1 MVQGCVIIWLVSAS
15 TMIRRTLA
23 GLIGC
28 RNGSLCSQSMLEGAW
43 RLNVT
48 SGARERLHH
57 ESLVASVILFALI
70 LSRFSHQYCNGQVL
84 I

>member
-1 MVQGCVIIWLVSAS
+1 MD
-15 TMIRRTLA
+15 
-23 GLIGC
+23 
-28 RNGSLCSQSMLEGAW
+28 LCDLFSQSMLEGAR

-57 ESLVASVILFALI
+57 ESWVASVILFALI
-70 LSRFSHQYCNGQVL
+70 LSPFSYQYCNGLVL

>member
-1 MVQGCVIIWLVSAS
+1 MVQGRVIIRLVSAS
-15 TMIRRTLA
+15 TIIRRTLA

-28 RNGSLCSQSMLEGAW
+28 HNGTLCSQSMLEGAW
-43 RLNVT
+43 RFNVM

-57 ESLVASVILFALI
+57 ESLAASVILFALI
-70 LSRFSHQYCNGQVL
+70 LSPFSLQYCNGLVL